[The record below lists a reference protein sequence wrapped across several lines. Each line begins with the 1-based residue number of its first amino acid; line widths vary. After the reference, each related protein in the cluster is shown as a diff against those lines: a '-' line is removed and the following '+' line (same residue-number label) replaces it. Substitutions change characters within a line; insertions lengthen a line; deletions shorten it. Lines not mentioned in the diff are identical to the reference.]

1 MNRQKIQK
9 YFFHR
14 KKLSVLKKKLEK
26 LEKCKKKIKLL
37 EKEEF
42 EIYMQIYISLNLLKF
57 TKISYNFLEKG
68 LKTLFNIK
76 K

>member
-26 LEKCKKKIKLL
+26 CKKKIKLL

-42 EIYMQIYISLNLLKF
+42 EMYMQIYISLNLLKF